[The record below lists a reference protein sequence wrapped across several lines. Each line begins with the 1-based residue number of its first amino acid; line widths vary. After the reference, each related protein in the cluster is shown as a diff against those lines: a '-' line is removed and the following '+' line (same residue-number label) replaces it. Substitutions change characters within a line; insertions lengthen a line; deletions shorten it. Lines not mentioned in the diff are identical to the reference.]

1 MTTASTTAS
10 TTKEETRKR
19 KAYKPYSTLEDRI
32 FDICNFTILSLL
44 MIVTLYPFLNTIAIS
59 LNQAS
64 DTVQGGIYLWPR
76 SFTWNNYTYVF
87 RDAAVLHS
95 TLISVL
101 RTVVGTALTVF
112 CSAMVAY
119 TISRPE
125 YVLRHFVTITFILT
139 MYFDGGLIPNFL
151 LIRELGM
158 IGTFWVYIIPGLIG
172 VFNLIIIR
180 SSIYG
185 LPESILES
193 ARIDGAG
200 EFTTFIRVVM
210 PLIVPVLATVGL
222 FTAVYQWNSWF
233 DVFLYNSSYQ
243 QLSTLQYELQKIL
256 QNSNSSVSAKSAVDA
271 FANSS
276 NALANAVTPVSVRA
290 TMTIVAS
297 VPIIIVYP
305 FLQKYFVKGMMV
317 GGVKG

>member
-1 MTTASTTAS
+1 MHTTTTTAAVPP
-10 TTKEETRKR
+10 KPQKR
-19 KAYKPYSTLEDRI
+19 KSYRRHQTLEDRV
-32 FDICNFTILSLL
+32 FDAVNYTLLVLL
-44 MIVTLYPFLNTIAIS
+44 MIVTLYPFVNTIAIS

-64 DTVQGGIYLWPR
+64 DTVRGGIHLWPR
-76 SFTWNNYTYVF
+76 EFTWNNYIYVF

-95 TLISVL
+95 TLISAL
-101 RTVVGTALTVF
+101 RTIAGTVLTVF

-125 YVLRHFVTITFILT
+125 YVLRKFVTIAFIMT

-158 IGTFWVYIIPGLIG
+158 IGTFWVYVIPGLVG

-180 SSIYG
+180 SAIDG

-200 EFTTFIRVVM
+200 EFTNFVYIVL
-210 PLIVPVLATVGL
+210 PLCVPVLATVAL

-233 DVFLYNSSYQ
+233 DVFLFNSSYPEW
-243 QLSTLQYELQKIL
+243 STLQYELQKIL
-256 QNSNSSVSAKSAVDA
+256 QNSNSSMSAKSAIDA
-271 FANSS
+271 FANAD
-276 NALANAVTPVSVRA
+276 NQLANAVTPVAVRA

-297 VPIIIVYP
+297 VPIIMVYP